1 MLKKI
6 GALLCIA
13 IMCIPSVW
21 FAAIDSDLSEADAE
35 LLREAEQNIDSLY
48 DAIES
53 RDAILE
59 LPNGQEKLDQIDRF
73 VESLSAQQKAVLETK
88 LNNASIAL
96 SDKSWYKADEARI
109 IIAYI
114 QTLVVS
120 PAPVELIETQAPEP
134 LVVLSAGEIE
144 QVDASV
150 LKMQSSMVAML
161 ETNMQQLLGGLEQSL
176 YTQSQ
181 GDLNVSVLTNFGENM
196 DIDLELNLSNYEVI
210 QNKFDSR
217 FKTDMSALFK
227 TDSYWEKV
235 ELDISSFVDYISKDG
250 NIYIL
255 LEDLNIAWWDDIEEL
270 EVMLEEIR
278 TVFEDNTYI
287 HIPADSWY
295 DEVLSFLESL
305 DPNVFMWEV
314 ATFFEEPLLRAHS
327 KVGDKYILV
336 PTQYACDQGKT
347 LQNRFDPFYDDTKCS
362 PSQYED
368 LVEEFLSEE
377 AMLYMSFEN
386 GNSVFGLEI
395 EDYSSYT
402 DMNMVFD
409 GQVVRSAT
417 MTSVPKDG
425 SYEGLNMSYDYKTSF
440 DMSLK
445 SDGVDMT
452 LDMQLDASNS
462 MKSMRFDMQM
472 QDSYNTIDATLS
484 MRQQKISWALNVYD
498 SVWEDVFAWDI
509 SGTYDDDYVNI
520 KSNFELADNPFS
532 SSSFEVLYLDEAIE
546 GEECYDVS
554 DYAEYYNDSNYIC
567 YVTPDVESVPI
578 TGQVDLEYD
587 ISGSNNNMKFLFDM
601 LEADTSLFKL
611 EVENRGTQI
620 NTIIDIEAP
629 ENSTPIDEISTDIN
643 LY

>member
-6 GALLCIA
+6 VALLCIA
-13 IMCIPSVW
+13 IMSIPSVW
-21 FAAIDSDLSEADAE
+21 FAAIDSDFSKENAV
-35 LLREAEQNIDSLY
+35 
-48 DAIES
+48 
-53 RDAILE
+53 LE

-96 SDKSWYKADEARI
+96 TDKSGYKAYEARI
-109 IIAYI
+109 MIAYI
-114 QTLVVS
+114 QTLVAIDE
-120 PAPVELIETQAPEP
+120 PIELIETQAPEP
-134 LVVLSAGEIE
+134 LVVLSAREIE

-161 ETNMQQLLGGLEQSL
+161 EANMQQLLGDVENMF
-176 YTQSQ
+176 YTQSN
-181 GDLNVSVLTNFGENM
+181 GDLKASLLTNFDENLRF
-196 DIDLELNLSNYEVI
+196 DIELNFNNYQAI

-217 FKTDMSALFK
+217 FQTDLSAMVQA
-227 TDSYWEKV
+227 DIYGENV
-235 ELDISSFVDYISKDG
+235 EFDFSMFFDYILKED
-250 NIYIL
+250 NLYIL
-255 LEDLNIAWWDDIEEL
+255 LEDLNVAWDDIQEL
-270 EVMLEEIR
+270 EDMVNEIKK
-278 TVFEDNTYI
+278 VFEENGYVHFPTY
-287 HIPADSWY
+287 SSY
-295 DEVLSFLESL
+295 DELIALFESL
-305 DPNVFMWEV
+305 NPSAFMLGVEE
-314 ATFFEEPLLRAHS
+314 FFEEPLLRAHS

-377 AMLYMSFEN
+377 VMLYMSFED

-409 GQVVRSAT
+409 GQVVQSAT
-417 MTSVPKDG
+417 MTSAPKDG
-425 SYEGLNMSYDYKTSF
+425 SYPGLSMSYDYKTNF

-445 SDGVDMT
+445 NDEVDMI

-472 QDSYNTIDATLS
+472 QDSYNTIDATFS
-484 MRQQKISWALNVYD
+484 MRQQKIYWALNVYD
-498 SVWEDVFAWDI
+498 NAWEDIFAWDI

-532 SSSFEVLYLDEAIE
+532 SSSLEVLYLDEAIE

-554 DYAEYYNDSNYIC
+554 DYAEYYNDSNYVC
-567 YVTPDVESVPI
+567 YVTPDVEIVPI
-578 TGQVDLEYD
+578 IGNIDLEYD

-601 LEADTSLFKL
+601 LEADTSLFKI
-611 EVENRGTQI
+611 EVENVGTRI